1 MFWAKKQEKTSEK
14 EPNIME
20 ISNLPDRDFKV
31 MVINM
36 LTKLRAWWTNLVRT
50 SRKFLKIYY
59 DKSELKNMI
68 TEMKNALERTG
79 HQQIGQHKRMNQL
92 NRKRIKKK
100 NKDSLGTSGTSKSSL
115 RRRDRKRQR
124 MYLKK

>member
-1 MFWAKKQEKTSEK
+1 MS
-14 EPNIME
+14 
-20 ISNLPDRDFKV
+20 
-31 MVINM
+31 
-36 LTKLRAWWTNLVRT
+36 LVRT
-50 SRKFLKIYY
+50 SRKFKKIHY

-92 NRKRIKKK
+92 NRKIIEKK
-100 NKDSLGTSGTSKSSL
+100 NKDSLVTSGTTSRSSL

-124 MYLKK
+124 IYLTK